1 MYVLV
6 KNVVIIILLFRMITV
21 CAEILRDNDCALEI
35 SVSVLI
41 AFLVGMVCATVMNL
55 IFMNR

>member
-21 CAEILRDNDCALEI
+21 CAEVLTVNSCVLEI
-35 SVSVLI
+35 CVVALI
-41 AFLVGMVCATVMNL
+41 AFLVGVMCTTLVNL
-55 IFMNR
+55 IFINR